1 MTPSLLCAWLRS
13 LGWRRMPDPLSPWD
27 CYQRSGELVEV
38 PMLGEARDW
47 PRWARECVQ
56 DAARAMGWSAERAWA
71 DYYLGP
77 WRAEGPEMDR

>member
-13 LGWRRMPDPLSPWD
+13 LGWRRMPDPPASWD
-27 CYQRSGELVEV
+27 CYQRSGEILSV

-47 PRWARECVQ
+47 PLRARECVQ

-71 DYYLGP
+71 DYHLGP
-77 WRAEGPEMDR
+77 WRADGPEMLR